1 VDEFWL
7 KWYGHPP
14 DGKAG
19 FGVVPH
25 RLYAFDAASSV
36 LAGGIHWQNPKVS
49 RFAGEVWGAEEPR
62 IAGEYEQKTANIRM
76 RSKSGMRCVFF

>member
-1 VDEFWL
+1 MDEFWL

-19 FGVVPH
+19 FGVAPH

-36 LAGGIHWQNPKVS
+36 LAGGIHWQNPKV
-49 RFAGEVWGAEEPR
+49 RGGEEASLGPGTGPARGGAEDSR
-62 IAGEYEQKTANIRM
+62 
-76 RSKSGMRCVFF
+76 